1 MKEAEVKT
9 ETEQKVLEWIDRR
22 QGYLTDFLRNLIA
35 IPSVTGEEPE
45 IQKFIARKLDSMG
58 LDNYVNLWLT

>member
-1 MKEAEVKT
+1 VKEAEVKT

-35 IPSVTGEEPE
+35 IPSVTGDELE